1 MNVLLA
7 HDGSQSADLALQL
20 VASLAVPPETAVEVL
35 RVHQQLAADL
45 QRPASSDLAVHQR
58 LRQEATDQ
66 LEASV
71 GALAGGGRRVT
82 SALKEGRPA
91 SVIVDEAH
99 RVAADLVVVGS
110 RGRGPV
116 TSTLLGSVAAEV
128 VDHVSCPVLIARGAA
143 VTGIVLAEDGS
154 EGARKAE
161 DAIERWPFLSRLPVR
176 VVGVVDTAALGY
188 DANGYGGAGLAQI
201 FEALSDACE
210 QLAADG
216 AARLAARGVKAS
228 PEVRVGS
235 IAFELIDAARQAPAD
250 LIVVGSHGRTGV
262 ARLLL
267 GSVARSVLHHA
278 PCSVLIVRE

>member
-1 MNVLLA
+1 MT
-7 HDGSQSADLALQL
+7 L
-20 VASLAVPPETAVEVL
+20 VASLALPPETTVEIV
-35 RVHQQLAADL
+35 RVHQQLGADL
-45 QRPASSDLAVHQR
+45 QPPASSHLELDQR

-66 LEASV
+66 LEASER
-71 GALAGGGRRVT
+71 ALAGAGRHVT

-116 TSTLLGSVAAEV
+116 ASTLLGSVAAEV
-128 VDHVSCPVLIARGAA
+128 VDHARCPVLIARGAA
-143 VTGIVLAEDGS
+143 VTGVVLAEDGS

-161 DAIERWPFLSRLPVR
+161 DVIARWPFLSGLSVC

-188 DANGYGGAGLAQI
+188 DPTGYGGAGLAEM
-201 FEALSDACE
+201 FEVLNGACE

-216 AARLAARGVKAS
+216 VVRLAARGVQAS
-228 PEVRVGS
+228 REIRVGS
-235 IAFELIDAARQAPAD
+235 IAFEIIDAARQASAD
-250 LIVVGSHGRTGV
+250 LIVVGSHGRAGI

-267 GSVARSVLHHA
+267 GSVARGVLQHA